1 MTDVARGRTLVPKLS
16 SLSRFTFVDVVLWAL
31 RIGVVMVVVGGSVG
45 TLIKGRY
52 GAVQW
57 FEFLTFGVTMGS
69 VYALVALGYTMVYGV
84 LRLINFA
91 HGDIMMTGAF
101 AGYFVATGFDRSGFL
116 ALNPLAAILITMVVS
131 VVVSTTI
138 ALIVERIAYRPFRHV
153 RGFAP
158 LISAIGASFF
168 LEQTFRGLFGSS
180 VKSYPD
186 LHWQHAEINV
196 LGFLVPKIDLM
207 VIAAAVL
214 SMAVLY
220 AIVNHTK
227 MGTAIRA

>member
-1 MTDVARGRTLVPKLS
+1 MTDVAGGRNLVPKLS

-52 GAVQW
+52 GVVQW
-57 FEFLTFGVTMGS
+57 FELLVFGVTMGS

-101 AGYFVATGFDRSGFL
+101 SGFFVASAFASSGFL
-116 ALNPLAAILITMVVS
+116 DRDPILAMLAIMAVAVAT
-131 VVVSTTI
+131 STTI
-138 ALIVERIAYRPFRHV
+138 ALLTERLAYRPFRHV
-153 RGFAP
+153 RGLAP
-158 LISAIGASFF
+158 LICAIGVSFF
-168 LEQTFRGLFGSS
+168 LEQTFRGAFGAG
-180 VKSYPD
+180 VRAYPD
-186 LHWQHAEINV
+186 PKWQKGTLSV
-196 LGFLVPKIDLM
+196 LGFGVPILQIMVVSAALV
-207 VIAAAVL
+207 

-220 AIVNHTK
+220 IIVQRTK
-227 MGTAIRA
+227 M

>member
-1 MTDVARGRTLVPKLS
+1 MTDIAKGRTLVPRLR

-31 RIGVVMVVVGGSVG
+31 RIGVLVVVVGGSVG

-101 AGYFVATGFDRSGFL
+101 SGYFVATAFARS
-116 ALNPLAAILITMVVS
+116 
-131 VVVSTTI
+131 
-138 ALIVERIAYRPFRHV
+138 RISRPRPRPCDARHHGG
-153 RGFAP
+153 RRHD
-158 LISAIGASFF
+158 IDNHRSA
-168 LEQTFRGLFGSS
+168 
-180 VKSYPD
+180 D
-186 LHWQHAEINV
+186 
-196 LGFLVPKIDLM
+196 
-207 VIAAAVL
+207 
-214 SMAVLY
+214 
-220 AIVNHTK
+220 
-227 MGTAIRA
+227 